1 MGAPAASPRLR
12 PAARPKPKPKPKPQT
27 RPKSRPAPRSRAA
40 APARKPR
47 SAPRSTAGRSRVAA
61 GGSVAM
67 LPVNAVG
74 GIADSGFVVGMTRGR
89 AWIIVLG
96 LLLGGI
102 VALNVVGLSLSA
114 SGSSVST
121 KVDELQQENSVMRAR
136 IANRLSN
143 ERITEAAATLGLAV
157 PAPDAVHYIGAK
169 GSDAEAA
176 AKRLADGLIANAPPG
191 VEAAVTDPATMT
203 DPATTVP
210 TDPTAVA
217 VDPATTATTAPVDPA
232 TTTIPAPTTSTTT
245 P

>member
-12 PAARPKPKPKPKPQT
+12 PATRPKPKPKS

-47 SAPRSTAGRSRVAA
+47 SAPRSTAARSRVAA

-89 AWIIVLG
+89 AWIMVLG

-121 KVDELQQENSVMRAR
+121 KVDELQQDNSVMRAR

-143 ERITEAAATLGLAV
+143 ERITEAASALGLAV

-169 GSDAEAA
+169 SSDAETA

-191 VEAAVTDPATMT
+191 VEAAVTDPATTT
-203 DPATTVP
+203 DPATVP
-210 TDPTAVA
+210 TDPAAVA
-217 VDPATTATTAPVDPA
+217 VDPAATATTAPVDPA
-232 TTTIPAPTTSTTT
+232 TTTIPAAPITSTT

>member
-12 PAARPKPKPKPKPQT
+12 PATRPKPKPKS

-47 SAPRSTAGRSRVAA
+47 SAPRSTAARSRVAA

-67 LPVNAVG
+67 LPVNAV
-74 GIADSGFVVGMTRGR
+74 
-89 AWIIVLG
+89 
-96 LLLGGI
+96 GGI

-121 KVDELQQENSVMRAR
+121 KVDELQQDNSVMRAR

-143 ERITEAAATLGLAV
+143 ERITEAASALGLAV

-169 GSDAEAA
+169 SSDAETA

-191 VEAAVTDPATMT
+191 VEAAVTDPATTT
-203 DPATTVP
+203 DPATVP
-210 TDPTAVA
+210 TDPAAVA

-232 TTTIPAPTTSTTT
+232 TTTIPAAPITSTT

>member
-12 PAARPKPKPKPKPQT
+12 PAARPKA
-27 RPKSRPAPRSRAA
+27 RPKSRPAPRSRVA

-89 AWIIVLG
+89 AWIMVLG

-121 KVDELQQENSVMRAR
+121 KVDEPQQENSVMRAR

-143 ERITEAAATLGLAV
+143 ERITEAASALGLAV

-169 GSDAEAA
+169 TLRCRDCREAA
-176 AKRLADGLIANAPPG
+176 RRRVDRERPAGRRA
-191 VEAAVTDPATMT
+191 AAVADPATTTDPA
-203 DPATTVP
+203 TVP
-210 TDPTAVA
+210 TDPAAVA

-232 TTTIPAPTTSTTT
+232 TTTIPAAPTTSTT

>member
-12 PAARPKPKPKPKPQT
+12 PAPRPKPKP
-27 RPKSRPAPRSRAA
+27 RPKARPAPRSRAT
-40 APARKPR
+40 APDRKPR
-47 SAPRSTAGRSRVAA
+47 SAPRSTVGRSRVAA

-143 ERITEAAATLGLAV
+143 ERITEAASTLGLAV
-157 PAPDAVHYIGAK
+157 PAPDAVHYIGARS
-169 GSDAEAA
+169 SDAETA

-191 VEAAVTDPATMT
+191 VEAAIT
-203 DPATTVP
+203 DPATTTDPAAVP
-210 TDPTAVA
+210 TDPAAVT
-217 VDPATTATTAPVDPA
+217 VDPATTATTATVDPA
-232 TTTIPAPTTSTTT
+232 TTTVPAAPTTSTTT